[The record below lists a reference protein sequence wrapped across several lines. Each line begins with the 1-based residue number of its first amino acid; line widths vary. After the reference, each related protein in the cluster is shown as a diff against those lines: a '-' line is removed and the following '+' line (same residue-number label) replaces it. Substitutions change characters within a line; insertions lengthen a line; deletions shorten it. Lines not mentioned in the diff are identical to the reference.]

1 MRTSTLSMSQS
12 LSLNAKAIPLVL
24 EGPEDPLPLRP
35 ALVTDGKAT
44 ELTNVEV
51 SVLDFDTVQLKF

>member
-1 MRTSTLSMSQS
+1 MSQS

-24 EGPEDPLPLRP
+24 EGPEDPLPPRP

-51 SVLDFDTVQLKF
+51 SVLDFDTVRLKF